1 MTNTLN
7 NSPIAAFCVF
17 LPRGSST
24 EHVKGLT
31 LLTPNDLHTHWMP
44 GLWQRMLF
52 PLWASSHVLVVR
64 GLAYHWC
71 LTLYMIHVSWGGC
84 SSSWFDRVL
93 DITRWDRHQT
103 TERHSTIP
111 FTPAFLPFHRLIEQ
125 GHLVHGVGNQH
136 LWACVSL
143 RGACL
148 KEQLPFMWDGRKALW
163 CFHCKATYKTFLN
176 QVISPLR
183 SL

>member
-1 MTNTLN
+1 MTENAFPPMSFFPCSSHQRVGLPLVLNTL
-7 NSPIAAFCVF
+7 
-17 LPRGSST
+17 
-24 EHVKGLT
+24 H
-31 LLTPNDLHTHWMP
+31 D
-44 GLWQRMLF
+44 
-52 PLWASSHVLVVR
+52 PLVL
-64 GLAYHWC
+64 
-71 LTLYMIHVSWGGC
+71 GGC

-143 RGACL
+143 RGAYL
-148 KEQLPFMWDGRKALW
+148 KEQLPFM
-163 CFHCKATYKTFLN
+163 
-176 QVISPLR
+176 
-183 SL
+183 